1 MAWASDI
8 DLTVEMDGSGYG
20 FPGYGEMTLYPM
32 PGNVVSNFDL
42 VIFPTTVSFPTY
54 SDVIERGSGTT
65 DTADYT
71 IAEAYGIWTVDVT
84 TGVSTAYT
92 PGVDFTTSGKT
103 ITWIGNTPPQGTQY
117 SLRYSA
123 QFEWI
128 AYMPPTPR
136 VGFSESLGQIVQLRK
151 RHIILPN
158 APTLIA
164 G

>member
-8 DLTVEMDGSGYG
+8 DLTVEMESSGYG
-20 FPGYGEMTLYPM
+20 FPEYGEMTLYPM
-32 PGNVVSNFDL
+32 PGTVVSNFDL
-42 VIFPTTVSFPTY
+42 IILPTTVSFPIY
-54 SDVIERGSGTT
+54 SDVIARGSGST
-65 DTADYT
+65 DTSDYT
-71 IAEAYGIWTVDVT
+71 IAEAYGAWTVDTV
-84 TGVSTAYT
+84 TGVSTAYIA
-92 PGVDFTTSGKT
+92 GSDFTTNGKT
-103 ITWIGNTPPQGTQY
+103 ITWVGNQPAQGTQY

-123 QFEWI
+123 QFEWV

-136 VGFSESLGQIVQLRK
+136 IGFSGNLGQIVQLRR